1 MNMKNTFKISFAAI
15 LLCALAALPL
25 RAQTNTS
32 TETGMTNAAG
42 ANIPAHATVDNSQ
55 GAQSPSVHIDMP
67 GIHIGGANS
76 ENEEGFTR
84 ALALFIPIVA
94 IVMGCSIP
102 IVIVGLQIYFRH
114 RKNQMLHETV
124 RAMVEKG
131 VPIPPE
137 MFQKT
142 EHEFMEH
149 DKPKQP
155 RNDLRVGLI
164 FIGVGIGMVIIAGK
178 TGFIILF
185 MGVAFVAASFLDK
198 KNKNDAQ
205 PPKP

>member
-1 MNMKNTFKISFAAI
+1 MNMKNTLKIFFATI
-15 LLCALAALPL
+15 SLCALAALPL

-32 TETGMTNAAG
+32 TETGMTNAAVTN
-42 ANIPAHATVDNSQ
+42 APAQAAIDNS
-55 GAQSPSVHIDMP
+55 GTHAEDNAVAKL
-67 GIHIGGANS
+67 GIMVA
-76 ENEEGFTR
+76 
-84 ALALFIPIVA
+84 IVA
-94 IVMGCSIP
+94 IIMGCSIP

-164 FIGVGIGMVIIAGK
+164 FIGVGIGMVILAGK